1 MEGLALLLNTFNPL
15 SSLVRLLL
23 AAICGGLVG
32 MERGRHGRAAGLRTH
47 SLVCLG
53 AALAAQVGFFATET
67 LGYASDP
74 LRVGAQVISG
84 IGFLGVGTILIK
96 GRFQITGLTTA
107 ACVWATATIGLA
119 LGVGFYEGAF
129 LGFAASF
136 LTITILHRL
145 EYKLGKQQLRYG
157 IYVEINTQNEIRT
170 AINLLEKEY
179 GASGVQ
185 VTTAR
190 SGLVG
195 NVGIE
200 ANINNVKHQLP
211 IELID
216 IDHDA
221 GDYANDGGDYIKL
234 LDLLE
239 ETGRSYPIRIHSMNP
254 VGRENMLAIIRR
266 NGWTEVR

>member
-1 MEGLALLLNTFNPL
+1 MWIIEYLEEFNFASVAVRIALAMIF
-15 SSLVRLLL
+15 
-23 AAICGGLVG
+23 GGLIG
-32 MERGRHGRAAGLRTH
+32 LERGKLGRAAGMRTH
-47 SLVCLG
+47 ILVCIG
-53 AALAAQVGFFATET
+53 AAITAMLGFYVNS
-67 LGYASDP
+67 LGYTADP
-74 LRVGAQVISG
+74 LRVAAQVVSG

-200 ANINNVKHQLP
+200 ANINNAKHQLP
-211 IELID
+211 IEKLS
-216 IDHDA
+216 A
-221 GDYANDGGDYIKL
+221 ELEALEYVVYAI
-234 LDLLE
+234 E
-239 ETGRSYPIRIHSMNP
+239 S
-254 VGRENMLAIIRR
+254 V
-266 NGWTEVR
+266 